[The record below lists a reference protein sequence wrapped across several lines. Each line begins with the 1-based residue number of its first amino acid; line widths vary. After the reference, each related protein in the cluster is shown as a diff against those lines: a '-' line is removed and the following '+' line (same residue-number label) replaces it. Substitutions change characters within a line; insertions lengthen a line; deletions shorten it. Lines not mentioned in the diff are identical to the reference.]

1 VNKELQKRRAVV
13 LVTGELATLDTH
25 NFACYW
31 RTSCYRRTS
40 KLFFGVWKVPIY
52 EKNKKA
58 AVGRFT
64 VEHDGTRSYAK
75 ARKS

>member
-1 VNKELQKRRAVV
+1 VKKELQTRRAVV
-13 LVTGELATLDTH
+13 LVITGELATLLATH

-31 RTSCYRRTS
+31 RTSCYYRRTS
-40 KLFFGVWKVPIY
+40 KPFFGVWKVPRY

-64 VEHDGTRSYAK
+64 VEHDGRNSLVC
-75 ARKS
+75 